1 MQSELSGLAL
11 PSPNRGNIGD
21 SSLISDLAQAMG
33 DSEGVVG
40 GYAARVLDRIEG
52 SQAKRSLEANL
63 LQETDEFA
71 KKEIQ
76 AVLTVA

>member
-1 MQSELSGLAL
+1 
-11 PSPNRGNIGD
+11 
-21 SSLISDLAQAMG
+21 MG